1 MKQDYG
7 MFFFACFVPTN
18 ARPPYCIRLCPFSQ
32 KLSQN
37 LSVRFE
43 LFLVSDMLIILMSQK
58 EKKHS
63 NFGVNQFFFFFILVC
78 ITPWGHI
85 VLFCISSS
93 WFVYFFCLD
102 RLQHHNMKWC
112 WQCTSLFFHHLATIV
127 DGLYLKSI
135 YCTKKWEGG
144 KTVCAIKNT
153 KIQFSHLRSGPIHI
167 SRVWYT

>member
-1 MKQDYG
+1 MEC
-7 MFFFACFVPTN
+7 FFLLA
-18 ARPPYCIRLCPFSQ
+18 
-32 KLSQN
+32 
-37 LSVRFE
+37 
-43 LFLVSDMLIILMSQK
+43 LFQLMPDHHTVSDYALSRRNFPRIYQSDSSCFWCQICSLSLWVKKK
-58 EKKHS
+58 EKHS
-63 NFGVNQFFFFFILVC
+63 NCGVNPCFFFFIIVC

-93 WFVYFFCLD
+93 WFVYFFFCLD